1 MTDSSANPY
10 SQYQFIAARQRC
22 WACDDRRAKTDIG
35 LCGECRDR
43 LIEEGR
49 GGEK

>member
-1 MTDSSANPY
+1 MHE
-10 SQYQFIAARQRC
+10 QYESPFHRFSKRDTC
-22 WACDDRRAKTDIG
+22 WSCNRSRAKTDIG

>member
-1 MTDSSANPY
+1 MHE
-10 SQYQFIAARQRC
+10 QYESPFHRISKRDICWVCNTTRAR
-22 WACDDRRAKTDIG
+22 TDIG